1 MASMKE
7 KESNIWTQGHII
19 STFNRIYKVDSYE
32 EKIESLVNEVAEHKE
47 EIAKLRS
54 TIQGMTK

>member
-1 MASMKE
+1 M
-7 KESNIWTQGHII
+7 
-19 STFNRIYKVDSYE
+19 FNEQCSFKKVDSYE